1 MESANRLYDCQVTYH
16 LVNGHNINESYRKD
30 IPEEVW
36 KVILENFLAFDDA
49 IELQPST
56 EYAKALLPKSNISYI
71 TMKVLPTN

>member
-1 MESANRLYDCQVTYH
+1 MDSHTRLYDCQVTYH
-16 LVNGHNINESYRKD
+16 LVAGHNISESYRQD

-36 KVILENFLAFDDA
+36 KAVMENFLAFDQA
-49 IELQPST
+49 VELQPST

>member
-1 MESANRLYDCQVTYH
+1 MESKTYDCQVIYH
-16 LVNGHNINESYRKD
+16 LISGQTIVESYRRD

-36 KVILENFLAFDDA
+36 KMVLEEFASFKNG

-71 TMKVLPTN
+71 TMKVLPCA